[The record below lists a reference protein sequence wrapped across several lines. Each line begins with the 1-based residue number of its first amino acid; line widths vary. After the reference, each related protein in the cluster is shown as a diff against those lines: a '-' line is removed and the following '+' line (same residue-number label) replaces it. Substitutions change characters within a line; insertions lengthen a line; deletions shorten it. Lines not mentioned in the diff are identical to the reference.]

1 LLQEILPTSA
11 VLLVVGDESLVR
23 RSLKERLT
31 AEGYQV
37 VEAASGAGALGY
49 LHQDG
54 ESVDL
59 VLLDLKLP
67 DTDGIALLKE
77 IKSVNPQCRAIVM
90 AAYGTPEQSQEA
102 LAYGA
107 YCIGKPFNLGDIVAL
122 VDKVLTSRP
131 CDRSSIRFSRSA
143 VPTRPR
149 RRRGRSFRLRVK
161 LPPSLKLRRT
171 AVASAEAGR
180 RTAGALAEAV
190 RTGRKTVS
198 YPASDIS

>member
-1 LLQEILPTSA
+1 MLQEILPTSA

-23 RSLKERLT
+23 WSLKERLT
-31 AEGYQV
+31 TEAYQV
-37 VEAASGAGALGY
+37 IEAASGASALGY
-49 LHQDG
+49 FHQDG

-77 IKSVNPQCRAIVM
+77 IKNVNPQCRAILM
-90 AAYGTPEQSQEA
+90 TAYGTPEKSQEA

-107 YCIGKPFNLGDIVAL
+107 YCIGKPFNLGDLVAL

-149 RRRGRSFRLRVK
+149 RRRRGRSFRLRVK

-171 AVASAEAGR
+171 AVASAEA
-180 RTAGALAEAV
+180 V